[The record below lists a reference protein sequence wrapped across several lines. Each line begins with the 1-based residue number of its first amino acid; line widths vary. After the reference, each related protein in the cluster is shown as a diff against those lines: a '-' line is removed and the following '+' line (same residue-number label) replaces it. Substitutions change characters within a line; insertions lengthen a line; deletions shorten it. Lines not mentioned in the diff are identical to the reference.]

1 MPWPEYRA
9 PCNPQRDPLPQPW
22 LFCGSYVCLPKVS
35 LLLYFCPFL
44 KPQYAHFLPSPNVPT
59 SPRLPPAHTVQGALA
74 RLLDINS

>member
-9 PCNPQRDPLPQPW
+9 PCNPQRDPPPALAVLW
-22 LFCGSYVCLPKVS
+22 VLCLPKVS

-59 SPRLPPAHTVQGALA
+59 SPRLPSAHTVQGALA
-74 RLLDINS
+74 RLCDINS